1 MGRRGDPGPVPDNNN
16 NAPTPRQKAMP
27 GAQGR
32 GGGELRELEAPVAR
46 TLEACTGRV
55 EGRLP
60 PPPGGLDAWEAC
72 PKFHHAVQALQEG
85 LRALEAAGG
94 GGPARAAAY
103 RDRVEVRSGAE
114 EGPRPSWRV
123 FTPPEANVARK
134 RR

>member
-1 MGRRGDPGPVPDNNN
+1 MGRRGDPGPVRDDNT
-16 NAPTPRQKAMP
+16 APAPRQKAMP
-27 GAQGR
+27 GAEGR
-32 GGGELRELEAPVAR
+32 GGELRELEASVAR

-103 RDRVEVRSGAE
+103 RDRVEVRSGGGGGSKAFL
-114 EGPRPSWRV
+114 EGLHAPRGERRS
-123 FTPPEANVARK
+123 K